1 VTVLR
6 FTVKGDP
13 KPKGR
18 PRAGNGFIYTPPE
31 TRRAENTV
39 KLAAKLAKARP
50 LHGPLSVELRFFR
63 ATKRRCDLDNLSKLC
78 LDALNG
84 IAYRDDDQ
92 IVSLAASKSHDP
104 TNPRTEVTVQPHPP
118 PEAQDW
124 TEADELAEAAH
135 LEWLRRTK
143 GEEPA

>member
-1 VTVLR
+1 MTVLR
-6 FTVKGDP
+6 FTVPGDP
-13 KPKGR
+13 RPKGR
-18 PRAGNGFIYTPPE
+18 PRLSNGFVHTPPE

-63 ATKRRCDLDNLSKLC
+63 ATKRRCDWDNLAKLVC
-78 LDALNG
+78 DALNG
-84 IAYRDDDQ
+84 IAWRDDDQ
-92 IVSLAASKSHDP
+92 IAHALVVKGYDAA
-104 TNPRTEVTVQPHPP
+104 NPRTEVTVQPHPA

-124 TEADELAEAAH
+124 TEADDLAEAAH
-135 LEWLRRTK
+135 LERLRRTK